1 MQFTIEA
8 YDPALREQIIAL
20 SLRAWAPVFEAMKPA
35 VPPFVYRSFYPN
47 GWEDRQRTDVARFL
61 DEEGERV
68 RVAIA
73 GGRVSG
79 WVGLRCHD
87 EDRLGEIYM
96 LAVAPG
102 EQRKGIARALIE
114 HAEHTLRSAGME
126 LVMVETGGDPGHAP
140 ARALYENAGY
150 ETWPAAR
157 YFREL

>member
-1 MQFTIEA
+1 MQVTIGA
-8 YDPALREQIIAL
+8 YDPELREQIIAL
-20 SLRAWAPVFEAMKPA
+20 SLRAWAPVFDGMKLA

-73 GGRVSG
+73 NGRVLG

-96 LAVAPG
+96 LAVEPG
-102 EQRKGIARALIE
+102 EQRKGIAQALIE
-114 HAEHTLRSAGME
+114 HAEDTLRSAGME

-140 ARALYENAGY
+140 ARACYEKAGY
-150 ETWPAAR
+150 DTWPVAR
-157 YFREL
+157 YFRRL